1 MDSLLV
7 DPREVDPLLVD
18 RLEID
23 RLTEALNL
31 VSASEQR
38 TYGWIEEG
46 VHAVAYPDPGY
57 CLPIHQLKPFHAGS
71 PEHLVLYC
79 VLKMTF

>member
-1 MDSLLV
+1 M
-7 DPREVDPLLVD
+7 DPLLVD
-18 RLEID
+18 PLEID

-38 TYGWIEEG
+38 ILYGWIEEG
-46 VHAVAYPDPGY
+46 IHDVAYPGPGC

-71 PEHLVLYC
+71 PGHLVLYC